1 MWVYE
6 QSTGKLY
13 SQSGNCVG
21 TGYSGLGN
29 GKNNPAF
36 QAVKGMGPIP
46 VGFYN
51 VEEPVDTNT
60 HGPYVLRLDPFA
72 SNTMFERDGFLMHGD
87 SLEHP
92 GAASLGCIIQAR
104 PVRALVWTSGDH
116 QLEVVAVYTPSPA
129 A

>member
-29 GKNNPAF
+29 GKNNPAS